1 MYTHDASAQC
11 STPMVNTIPFEM
23 DGAQYCSHECL
34 REVTQE
40 ADAYVAREVA
50 SITIKGG
57 ESWGMETVAVTRKLQ
72 QSKLAREKQ
81 RLLEERE
88 RAHRHAEV

>member
-50 SITIKGG
+50 S
-57 ESWGMETVAVTRKLQ
+57 
-72 QSKLAREKQ
+72 
-81 RLLEERE
+81 
-88 RAHRHAEV
+88 